1 MVPLASLLAYEL
13 KNDVEENPI
22 LRCGLALQPRKGEDF
37 ALINTNCQR
46 LQDDGS
52 STFAVFGIFDGHN
65 GSAAA
70 IYSKENLLNDI
81 LSAIPPR
88 LKRDEWL
95 AALPRAM
102 VAGFM
107 KTDKEFQAR
116 EQTSGTTVTIVV
128 VDGWTI
134 TVASVGDSRCV
145 LDSQEVVSTLTVDHR
160 LDSNVEERV
169 RVKASGGEVGR
180 LIITGGAEI
189 GPLRVWPGGL
199 CLSRSI
205 GDMDVGEFIVP
216 VPHVKQIKLS
226 NAGGRLIIASDGV
239 WDALSSE
246 KAAICCRGLQ
256 QPELAA
262 KHIVKETL
270 RTRGLRDD
278 TTCLVV
284 DLVPPSN
291 SQHAAPPVKKK
302 KSSLQ
307 RILFWR
313 RKGTRLSG
321 ALSGVPVMEQLF
333 EEGSAML
340 ADRLG
345 TVSYP
350 DGRNGLFLCAIC
362 HCDIESHDG
371 ISVHAGSFFAANGP
385 RSMEGPFL
393 CVTCK
398 WKQDAMEGKQ
408 PRGGPSD

>member
-1 MVPLASLLAYEL
+1 MKQPNGHVAGQSRVLPPMVPLASLLAYEL

-46 LQDDGS
+46 LQDDAS

-160 LDSNVEERV
+160 LDSNVEEYMNMHHL
-169 RVKASGGEVGR
+169 SI
-180 LIITGGAEI
+180 LYCCI
-189 GPLRVWPGGL
+189 
-199 CLSRSI
+199 CLLP
-205 GDMDVGEFIVP
+205 FY
-216 VPHVKQIKLS
+216 
-226 NAGGRLIIASDGV
+226 
-239 WDALSSE
+239 
-246 KAAICCRGLQ
+246 
-256 QPELAA
+256 
-262 KHIVKETL
+262 
-270 RTRGLRDD
+270 
-278 TTCLVV
+278 
-284 DLVPPSN
+284 
-291 SQHAAPPVKKK
+291 
-302 KSSLQ
+302 
-307 RILFWR
+307 
-313 RKGTRLSG
+313 
-321 ALSGVPVMEQLF
+321 
-333 EEGSAML
+333 
-340 ADRLG
+340 
-345 TVSYP
+345 SYQK
-350 DGRNGLFLCAIC
+350 
-362 HCDIESHDG
+362 
-371 ISVHAGSFFAANGP
+371 
-385 RSMEGPFL
+385 PFL
-393 CVTCK
+393 
-398 WKQDAMEGKQ
+398 
-408 PRGGPSD
+408 PSWHCLNSNK